1 MLREFFYNLVERIRA
16 TLGPLARRVMSR
28 AGTIIGPYARQV
40 RRRVDPYIEQGRARY
55 QKLEARER
63 LLVQIAAALVGV
75 LLVYNFVYRPI
86 IGIGTTLQDKISQR
100 QHDLVEVR
108 RLVATY
114 SALKTDVLKAEK
126 RTVPLSRDFSLFS
139 VIEGAMTK
147 SVGHDK
153 IASIAPGTERKV
165 SDDFTEFSVELK
177 LNNVSL
183 QQLVDALYSISNLA
197 VPVGI
202 DNLHIARRTPDTHAF
217 DVDLDC
223 VALARN
229 G

>member
-1 MLREFFYNLVERIRA
+1 MLRDFFENLLERVRA
-16 TLGPLARRVMSR
+16 IVAPLARQVVSR
-28 AGTIIGPYARQV
+28 AGPVISPYARQV
-40 RRRVDPYIEQGRARY
+40 RARVDPYIEQGRARY
-55 QKLEARER
+55 QKLEPRER
-63 LLVQIAAALVGV
+63 VLVQIAAVLVGA
-75 LLVYNFVYRPI
+75 LIVYNFVYLPI
-86 IGIGTTLQDKISQR
+86 IGIGTSLQDKIAER
-100 QHDLVEVR
+100 QHDLVDVR

-114 SALKTDVLKAEK
+114 SALKTDVATAER

-153 IASIAPGTERKV
+153 IASIAPGTDRKV
-165 SDDFTEFSVELK
+165 SDNFTEYSVQLK

-183 QQLVDALYSISNLA
+183 QQVVDALYSISNLP
-197 VPVGI
+197 VPVGV
-202 DNLHIARRTPDTHAF
+202 DNLHIARRTPDTHSF
-217 DVDLDC
+217 DVDLEC

>member
-1 MLREFFYNLVERIRA
+1 MLRDLFESMIERIRA
-16 TLGPLARRVMSR
+16 LVEPLARQIVSR
-28 AGTIIGPYARQV
+28 TGTLIGPYARQA
-40 RRRVDPYIEQGRARY
+40 RTRVDPYIEQGRARY
-55 QKLEARER
+55 QKLEPRER
-63 LLVQIAAALVGV
+63 WLVQIAAVLVGALV
-75 LLVYNFVYRPI
+75 VYNFVYLPI
-86 IGIGTTLQDKISQR
+86 IGIGTALQDKIAER
-100 QHDLVEVR
+100 RHDLVDVR

-114 SALKTDVLKAEK
+114 SALKTDVATAEK

-139 VIEGAMTK
+139 VIEVAMTK

-153 IASIAPGTERKV
+153 IASIAPGTDRKV
-165 SDDFTEFSVELK
+165 SDTFTEFSVQLK

-183 QQLVDALYSISNLA
+183 QQVVDALYSLSNLP

-202 DNLHIARRTPDTHAF
+202 DNLHIARRTPDTHTF
-217 DVDLDC
+217 DVDLEC